1 MKPCVEFE
9 HHLVEY
15 FIIQKD
21 AEVRVVRREDGTVM
35 FIKIFPLDVVITLEE
50 IMNVM
55 LEFISTPPKVIKING
70 I

>member
-1 MKPCVEFE
+1 MKPCVKFE
-9 HHLVEY
+9 HHLVQY
-15 FIIQKD
+15 FIIRKD

-35 FIKIFPLDVVITLEE
+35 FMKEFPLDVVITLEE

-55 LEFISTPPKVIKING
+55 LEFTSIPPKVIEIIG